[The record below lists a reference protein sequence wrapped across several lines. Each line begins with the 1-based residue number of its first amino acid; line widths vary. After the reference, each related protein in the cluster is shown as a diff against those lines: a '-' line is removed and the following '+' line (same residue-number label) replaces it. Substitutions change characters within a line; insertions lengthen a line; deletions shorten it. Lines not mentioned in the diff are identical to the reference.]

1 MGGFLRFLA
10 SFALLVAGFVL
21 VALPLLMGPLL
32 VGVVRDMGVRADTV
46 NVSVAMFDPTLFLGR
61 SRQVTLSGTNVDLA
75 PARIGSFRLAL
86 GGVSFF
92 DRTFDTVSG
101 ELDNVQL
108 NLGTDVVSAD
118 TATVDGPANAA
129 TVTATFAPAQVA
141 QLLTVTAAHNGL
153 KLDSV
158 AVTDAGV
165 SVTVHGVEASAELSV
180 VGGALLLRPN
190 GALAHPGVFGTVVLL
205 QPGRNDPWSLTDAWF
220 SASGLNLSGT
230 VDVATIVHDLPTGG

>member
-10 SFALLVAGFVL
+10 FFALLVAGFVL

-32 VGVVRDMGVRADTV
+32 TGVVRDMGVRADTV

-75 PARIGSFRLAL
+75 PARIGSFSLNL

-92 DRTFDTVSG
+92 DRTFATVSG
-101 ELDNVQL
+101 KLDNVQL
-108 NLGTDVVSAD
+108 SLGQEEVSAA

-129 TVTATFAPAQVA
+129 TVTATFAAAQVA

-165 SVTVHGVEASAELSV
+165 SVTVRGVEASAQLSV
-180 VGGALLLRPN
+180 VGGALLL
-190 GALAHPGVFGTVVLL
+190 HPGVGGTGVGGTVVLL

-230 VDVATIVHDLPTGG
+230 VDVAAIVHDLPTGG